1 MLFVMLLDL
10 QLLLL
15 LYLVVEMGTVKS
27 FLIKVTNNVDKIVYG
42 KKYDFIAKDKGEYF
56 QIYRRWYEG
65 KPWKR
70 YCKIPKN
77 SINDT
82 KNWEYE
88 EGGQDVLGTK
98 YVI

>member
-1 MLFVMLLDL
+1 MAIKKDFINKLL
-10 QLLLL
+10 
-15 LYLVVEMGTVKS
+15 
-27 FLIKVTNNVDKIVYG
+27 NNVDKIVYG

-77 SINDT
+77 ALDDT
-82 KNWEYE
+82 RQWEYE